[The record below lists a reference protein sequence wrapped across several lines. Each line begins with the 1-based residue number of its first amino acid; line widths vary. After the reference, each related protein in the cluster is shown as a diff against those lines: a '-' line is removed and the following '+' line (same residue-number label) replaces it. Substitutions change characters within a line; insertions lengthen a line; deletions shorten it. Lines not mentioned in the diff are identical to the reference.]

1 MKRAKLLTLLLAS
14 FLFIGLT
21 SCDKDKDKNEDEVG
35 ATAKIKVTES
45 GSIKPGVSVCMFS
58 KEKGPSTSFFTP
70 FHANKKV
77 ITESDGIATF
87 NLRETFDLEII
98 DSQTTLY
105 FGVFDDD
112 DTELG
117 RTAITIEIGETKSAT
132 ITY

>member
-21 SCDKDKDKNEDEVG
+21 SCDKDEDIVG

-45 GSIKPGVSVCMFS
+45 GSIKSGISVCMFS
-58 KEKGPSTSFFTP
+58 EQKGPSTSFFTP
-70 FHANKKV
+70 FHADKKV

-87 NLRETFDLEII
+87 NLQKTFDLEII

-117 RTAITIEIGETKSAT
+117 RTAMTIEIGETKSAT
-132 ITY
+132 ISY